1 MGHWVRK
8 DEEEYA
14 KEVQRRRYSFKV
26 PLVISSVLFGIIIL
40 VYKLGIGID
49 RRTGEVLSAGSWAEV
64 LHQMPK
70 FALASLGMGLVLY
83 VIQIFSKRRTLE
95 DITVICPK
103 CQKVKKA
110 DNKYDCE
117 CGGKFADMERMKW
130 VEDD

>member
-103 CQKVKKA
+103 CQNAKKSKRLITSMIVSA
-110 DNKYDCE
+110 EANSLIWKE
-117 CGGKFADMERMKW
+117 
-130 VEDD
+130 